1 MEGIG
6 NLIYWFPIIWKDRD
20 FDHYYLTA
28 ILRHKMNSMAKFYD
42 SSHAWGVD
50 APKLAHEMKFCVLIL
65 DRILKDDYNKEGY
78 YLHDRKWG
86 ELEFVTNEKGNM
98 TITRVN
104 RHMDEEL
111 EQEEYKK
118 VCEDEMKYRDV
129 DIATLF
135 EIMKNNLLN
144 WWD

>member
-1 MEGIG
+1 
-6 NLIYWFPIIWKDRD
+6 
-20 FDHYYLTA
+20 
-28 ILRHKMNSMAKFYD
+28 
-42 SSHAWGVD
+42 
-50 APKLAHEMKFCVLIL
+50 
-65 DRILKDDYNKEGY
+65 
-78 YLHDRKWG
+78 
-86 ELEFVTNEKGNM
+86 M